1 MSRLTSAQVDA
12 VIESFVARVTD
23 DRESLLRVSLSRG
36 EDLAVAPNYVI
47 EQTNLSPM
55 AISKRTSYFEPI
67 FDAMRAEGIIVPG
80 HSSNACD
87 WRRRLLAWYEG
98 MSMEEKLAIPV
109 FGNSIKD
116 RGFLSE
122 IPELSGFNGART
134 RYELVRIT
142 FEEILDDLRKLG
154 VLDPEYQT
162 VEQRIAS
169 KPESKPTESLRDAF
183 DTLRSVRI
191 HRLSDLVS
199 PEPERPFQ
207 HLLHLFSASSMKSS
221 SASGQSNFIEAFK
234 YYRAYL
240 KEANYTGLEDIRE
253 LVTPYTLPKFRVYLQ
268 DKILERS
275 LSTSHSST
283 LMSSARKMMAR
294 AVQIEG
300 LGLTSFV
307 AAVGFDTERETDQ
320 YKPYPQAVRNRIS
333 QVIEQEIEETNRLAQ
348 PYVPSQV
355 GEDPLNPDG
364 RVRRGFNTLDNAR
377 WIFENKLDC
386 KPLNFESVDRNDP
399 YQRAFMSIIS
409 TSSISIFEVYKSWG
423 VQYQVDGRVIAP
435 YIARLAQ
442 VTGMNAD
449 SLLGLELD
457 DFIERHDLTDR
468 PCLLYWKE
476 RSEGAKMLHLDIFHA
491 EISWLTTSQGRVV
504 KQIFDDVTH
513 LTREIRLNAPVE
525 AQNKLFIYRSS
536 SPRKYGVVDS
546 FENSGA
552 NQLKKTLDKFSQDH
566 GLLDEDGNPLTLSP
580 SRFRPSFVSELIER
594 GVSPREIQVLL
605 GHKNLS
611 TTMAYLDQMD
621 FNPMARRMLNKV
633 LHEMQQDTL
642 EEAPKLIPTT
652 TIESAP
658 EAMPLRSG
666 LATCMNVFDPP
677 AFIKALASY
686 DPSKPCT
693 LFNMCLSC
701 SNSIITV
708 SHLPE
713 LFAMRRDYQRMIEV
727 NRVLDTPYG
736 AVILD
741 NLDVLNNLLDPDTS
755 DFSAEELTKAERLS
769 ENLQVS
775 ILTEGV
781 TL

>member
-1 MSRLTSAQVDA
+1 MSRLNSAEVDA
-12 VIESFVARVTD
+12 AIESFVARVTD
-23 DRESLLRVSLSRG
+23 DRESLLKVCLSGG
-36 EDLAVAPNYVI
+36 EDLAVASRYVV
-47 EQTNLSPM
+47 EQTNLSQK

-67 FDAMRAEGIIVPG
+67 FDAMRAEGIIIPG
-80 HSSNACD
+80 HSSSACD

-98 MSMEEKLAIPV
+98 MPMEEKLAIPV
-109 FGNSIKD
+109 NANTIRD
-116 RGFLSE
+116 RGFMSE
-122 IPELSGFNGART
+122 IPELAGLKMARGKF
-134 RYELVRIT
+134 ELVRIT

-154 VLDPEYQT
+154 VLNPNYQT

-169 KPESKPTESLRDAF
+169 KKVVEKTESVRDAF
-183 DTLRSVRI
+183 RALRSVHI
-191 HRLSDLVS
+191 HRLSDLAS
-199 PEPERPFQ
+199 PEPERPFL
-207 HLLHLFSASSMKSS
+207 HLLHLFSASSMKST

-234 YYRAYL
+234 NYRAYL
-240 KEANYTGLEDIRE
+240 KESSYTGLEDIRE
-253 LVTPYTLPKFRVYLQ
+253 LVTAYSLPKFRSYLQ
-268 DKILERS
+268 NKILERL
-275 LSTSHSST
+275 LSTSHCSSM
-283 LMSSARKMMAR
+283 MSSARKMMAR

-300 LGLTSFV
+300 LGLTSYV
-307 AAVGFDTERETDQ
+307 GAAGFDAERETDQ

-333 QVIEQEIEETNRLAQ
+333 QVIEQEIEETNRLAH
-348 PYVPSQV
+348 PYVLSHV

-364 RVRRGFNTLDNAR
+364 RVRRGFNNLDNAR
-377 WIFENKLDC
+377 WVFENKLDC
-386 KPLNFESVDRNDP
+386 KPLNFESVDRDDS
-399 YQRAFMSIIS
+399 YQKAFMSIIS
-409 TSSISIFEVYKSWG
+409 SSSISIFEIYKAWG
-423 VQYQVDGRVIAP
+423 VQYQVDGRAITP

-491 EISWLTTSQGRVV
+491 EISWLTTSQGRAV
-504 KQIFDDVTH
+504 KQIFDDVKF
-513 LTREIRLNAPVE
+513 LTRDIRLNAPVG

-552 NQLKKTLDKFSQDH
+552 NQLNKTLEKFSQDH
-566 GLLDEDGNPLTLSP
+566 GLLDEDGNPLKLSP

-605 GHKNLS
+605 GHKSLS

-642 EEAPKLIPTT
+642 DETPKLIPTK
-652 TIESAP
+652 TIESTP

-693 LFNMCLSC
+693 LFNKCLSC

-741 NLDVLNNLLDPDTS
+741 NLDVLNNILHAETS
-755 DFSAEELTKAERLS
+755 DFSVEELIKAERLS

-775 ILTEGV
+775 IMTEVV

>member
-1 MSRLTSAQVDA
+1 MSRLTSAQADA
-12 VIESFVARVTD
+12 VIESFVARATD
-23 DRESLLRVSLSRG
+23 DRESLLKVCLSRG
-36 EDLAVAPNYVI
+36 DELAVAPKYLI
-47 EQTNLSPM
+47 EQTNLNPGT
-55 AISKRTSYFEPI
+55 ISKRVSSFEPI
-67 FDAMRAEGIIVPG
+67 FEAMRAEGIIVPG
-80 HSSNACD
+80 HPSGACD

-109 FGNSIKD
+109 TANTIRD
-116 RGFLSE
+116 RGFMSE
-122 IPELSGFNGART
+122 IPELAGFKSART
-134 RYELVRIT
+134 SFELVRIT
-142 FEEILDDLRKLG
+142 FEEILDDLRRLG
-154 VLDPEYQT
+154 VLDPNYQT

-169 KPESKPTESLRDAF
+169 KTVVEKTESLRDVFNA
-183 DTLRSVRI
+183 LRSVRI
-191 HRLSDLVS
+191 HRLSDLAS
-199 PEPERPFQ
+199 PEAESPFQ
-207 HLLHLFSASSMKSS
+207 HLLHLFSVSSMKNS
-221 SASGQSNFIEAFK
+221 SASGQNNFIEAFK
-234 YYRAYL
+234 YFRAYL
-240 KEANYTGLEDIRE
+240 MEANYTGLEDIRE
-253 LVTPYTLPKFRVYLQ
+253 LVTPYSLPKFRGYLQ
-268 DKILERS
+268 NKILERS
-275 LSTSHSST
+275 LSTSHSSSM
-283 LMSSARKMMAR
+283 MSSARKMMAR

-300 LGLTSFV
+300 LRLTSFV
-307 AAVGFDTERETDQ
+307 AAAGFDAERETDQ

-348 PYVPSQV
+348 PYAPSRV
-355 GEDPLNPDG
+355 GEDPLSPDG

-386 KPLNFESVDRNDP
+386 KPLNFESVDKNDP

-409 TSSISIFEVYKSWG
+409 NSSVSIFEVYKSWG
-423 VQYQVDGRVIAP
+423 VQYQIDGRVIAP

-476 RSEGAKMLHLDIFHA
+476 RSEGAKMLPLDIFHA
-491 EISWLTTSQGRVV
+491 EISWLTTSQGRAV
-504 KQIFDDVTH
+504 KKIFDDVKH

-546 FENSGA
+546 FEKSGA
-552 NQLKKTLDKFSQDH
+552 SQLNKTLEKFSQDQ
-566 GLLDEDGNPLTLSP
+566 GLLDEDGNPLKLSP

-605 GHKNLS
+605 GHKSLS

-642 EEAPKLIPTT
+642 EEAPKLIPTKA
-652 TIESAP
+652 IESAP

-693 LFNMCLSC
+693 LFNKCLSC

-741 NLDVLNNLLDPDTS
+741 NLDVLNNLLDPEAS
-755 DFSAEELTKAERLS
+755 DFSVEELTKAKRLS